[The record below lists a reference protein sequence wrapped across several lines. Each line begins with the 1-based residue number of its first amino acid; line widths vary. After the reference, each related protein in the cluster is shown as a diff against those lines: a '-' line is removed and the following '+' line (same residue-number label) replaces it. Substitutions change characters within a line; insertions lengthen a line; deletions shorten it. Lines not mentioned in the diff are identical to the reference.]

1 MRRRRGTGS
10 PLQKGVRGT
19 PRVLLLRHPGIPS
32 VITTCVDIRLIT
44 RQVHGW
50 DARGATGAP
59 AHEKHPVDLLD
70 GPSQL
75 LAALPGV
82 DLDLVEALG
91 QVPPEVVRELLSG
104 VKLRLEL
111 VEGLRLL
118 GDPPVELFHAGGV
131 LLGVQAREVG
141 VRELDLVQA
150 FQHICL

>member
-1 MRRRRGTGS
+1 MRGRRGTRC

-19 PRVLLLRHPGIPS
+19 PRVLLLRHPGGIPS
-32 VITTCVDIRLIT
+32 VTCTCVRLIT

-59 AHEKHPVDLLD
+59 ADEKHPVDLLD
-70 GPSQL
+70 SPSQL

-91 QVPPEVVRELLSG
+91 EVPPEVIGELLG
-104 VKLRLEL
+104 GEKLPLEL

-118 GDPPVELFHAGGV
+118 GDPPVELFQAGGV
-131 LLGVQAREVG
+131 LLRVQAREVR
-141 VRELDLVQA
+141 VRQLDLVQA
-150 FQHICL
+150 FQQICL

>member
-1 MRRRRGTGS
+1 
-10 PLQKGVRGT
+10 
-19 PRVLLLRHPGIPS
+19 
-32 VITTCVDIRLIT
+32 
-44 RQVHGW
+44 
-50 DARGATGAP
+50 
-59 AHEKHPVDLLD
+59 
-70 GPSQL
+70 
-75 LAALPGV
+75 
-82 DLDLVEALG
+82 
-91 QVPPEVVRELLSG
+91 